1 MVPVVRRLAFAYGLV
16 SVAAGGGTSAYS
28 RHRRSSTHAPFALLL
43 TRRVMRRPTSP
54 HPGAGGAVDQRVTR
68 TAPIRA
74 ANVKKFDEDRM
85 NSMMQSI
92 VKLLQTNSTKQR
104 RISFKAKTKSDVI
117 VDEVARNATVGQYM
131 RSSVVCIRVS
141 LCSVHVAD
149 WRLNHTTQPVLTRQS
164 LQGDVM

>member
-1 MVPVVRRLAFAYGLV
+1 M
-16 SVAAGGGTSAYS
+16 
-28 RHRRSSTHAPFALLL
+28 
-43 TRRVMRRPTSP
+43 
-54 HPGAGGAVDQRVTR
+54 DQRVTR

-117 VDEVARNATVGQYM
+117 VDEVARNATVGA
-131 RSSVVCIRVS
+131 RGRRCRCGNPGE
-141 LCSVHVAD
+141 LG
-149 WRLNHTTQPVLTRQS
+149 RLN
-164 LQGDVM
+164 